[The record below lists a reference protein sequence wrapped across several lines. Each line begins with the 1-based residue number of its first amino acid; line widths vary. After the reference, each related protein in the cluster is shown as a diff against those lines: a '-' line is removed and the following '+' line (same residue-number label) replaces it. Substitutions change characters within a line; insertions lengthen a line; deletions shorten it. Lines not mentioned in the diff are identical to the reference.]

1 MSIERCMDGS
11 YSHSGGLFRLPYR
24 IEPLRSGLLY
34 ISVGFFC
41 ICDEEPWS

>member
-24 IEPLRSGLLY
+24 IEPLDGLKR
-34 ISVGFFC
+34 IFIGFFC
-41 ICDEEPWS
+41 IVDEEPWS